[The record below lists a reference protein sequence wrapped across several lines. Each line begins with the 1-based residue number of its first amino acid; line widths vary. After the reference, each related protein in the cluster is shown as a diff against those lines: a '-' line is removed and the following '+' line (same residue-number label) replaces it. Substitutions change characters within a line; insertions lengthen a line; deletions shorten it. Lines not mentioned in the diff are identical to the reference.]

1 MPLDA
6 NSALNT
12 HDAIKKDLYEISEMP
27 PLGHIPKQMYAWAIR
42 KERHGEPNTAM

>member
-12 HDAIKKDLYEISEMP
+12 HDAIKKDLYEMGKNLVVFQNYFFLIE
-27 PLGHIPKQMYAWAIR
+27 KAKTIR
-42 KERHGEPNTAM
+42 DRPDLAASR